1 MKKILVTGAN
11 GYIGR
16 YVTNTL
22 LENEYEVVAADV
34 RFDNVDSRATYFKD
48 SIFELKENLYTELGQ
63 PDACIHLAWQDG
75 FVHNAPSHMEKL
87 SQHYRFLKDLGEQG
101 CKSITV
107 MGSMH
112 EIGYWEGAI
121 EAETPCNP
129 LSLYGISKN
138 ALRQSMILMARNNG
152 VSLKWLRA
160 YYILGDDL
168 HNNSIFTKLIQAERD
183 GKKEFPFTSGK
194 NKYDFID
201 VKELGFQI
209 AAAAVQTDISG
220 IINTC
225 TGQPV
230 SLGEKVEDFIKQNH
244 LNISLKYGAFPD
256 RDYDSPIVYGDN
268 TEIEKIISTTAL
280 HKI

>member
-16 YVTNTL
+16 YVTKTL
-22 LENEYEVVAADV
+22 LENEYEVIAADV
-34 RFDNVDSRATYFKD
+34 HFDNVDSRATYFRD
-48 SIFELKENLYTELGQ
+48 SIFDIKENLYVELGQ
-63 PDACIHLAWQDG
+63 PDVCIHLAWQDG

-101 CKSITV
+101 CKNITV

-138 ALRQSMILMARNNG
+138 ALRQSLLLMARNNG

-230 SLGEKVEDFIKQNH
+230 SLGEKVEDFIKQNR

-268 TEIEKIISTTAL
+268 TQITKIINATAL

>member
-1 MKKILVTGAN
+1 MKKVLVTGAN

-22 LENEYEVVAADV
+22 LENGYEVIAADI
-34 RFDNVDSRATYFKD
+34 RFDNVDSRATYFKK
-48 SIFELKENLYTELGQ
+48 SIFELEEDLYEQLGK
-63 PDACIHLAWQDG
+63 PDACIHMAWQDG

-87 SQHYRFLKDLGEQG
+87 SQHYSFLKKLVEQG
-101 CKSITV
+101 CKDITI

-112 EIGYWEGAI
+112 EVGYWEGAI
-121 EAETPCNP
+121 KEDTPCNP

-138 ALRQSMILMARNNG
+138 ALRQAMLLLAHNNN

-168 HNNSIFTKLIQAERD
+168 HNNSIFTKLIKAAQE
-183 GKKEFPFTSGK
+183 GKDEFPFTSGK
-194 NKYDFID
+194 NQYDFID
-201 VKELGFQI
+201 VKELGYQI
-209 AAAAVQTDISG
+209 AAAAAQTEISG

-225 TGQPV
+225 TGKPV
-230 SLGEKVEDFIKQNH
+230 PLGEKVEEFIKKNN

-268 TEIEKIISTTAL
+268 TKIKKILETTNL
-280 HKI
+280 YRI

>member
-16 YVTNTL
+16 YVTKTL
-22 LENEYEVVAADV
+22 LENEYEVIAADV
-34 RFDNVDSRATYFKD
+34 HFDNVDSRATYFRD
-48 SIFELKENLYTELGQ
+48 SIFDIKENLYVELGQ
-63 PDACIHLAWQDG
+63 PDVCIHLAWQDG

-101 CKSITV
+101 CKNITV

-138 ALRQSMILMARNNG
+138 ALRQSLLLMARNNG

-230 SLGEKVEDFIKQNH
+230 SLGEKVEDFIKQNR
-244 LNISLKYGAFPD
+244 LNISLKY
-256 RDYDSPIVYGDN
+256 
-268 TEIEKIISTTAL
+268 
-280 HKI
+280 